1 MTMPAG
7 GDCVTAGVL
16 QAAAFQRG
24 IDAGLRH
31 GGGGISRVI
40 RGQDRPLAS
49 DARDD
54 IGFHVGLIQAEGA
67 A

>member
-1 MTMPAG
+1 MPAG
-7 GDCVTAGVL
+7 GDCATVGAL
-16 QAAAFQRG
+16 QGAAFQRG

-31 GGGGISRVI
+31 GGAGNSRVI
-40 RGQDRPLAS
+40 RGQDWPRAS

-54 IGFHVGLIQAEGA
+54 ISFPVGLIQAEDA

>member
-1 MTMPAG
+1 MPAG
-7 GDCVTAGVL
+7 GGCATAGAL
-16 QAAAFQRG
+16 QGTALNRG
-24 IDAGLRH
+24 IDAGPRH
-31 GGGGISRVI
+31 GGAGNSRVI

-54 IGFHVGLIQAEGA
+54 ISFPVGLMQAEDA